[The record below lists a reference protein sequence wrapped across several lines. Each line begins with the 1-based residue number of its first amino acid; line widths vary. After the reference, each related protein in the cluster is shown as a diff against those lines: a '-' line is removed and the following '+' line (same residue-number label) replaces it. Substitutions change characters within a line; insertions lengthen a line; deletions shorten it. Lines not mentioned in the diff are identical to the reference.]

1 MNDVTSGCKVRTFK
15 RSRGQK
21 NGFLSTAYKQLLLEK
36 EDWLNST
43 PFDKKLEAPIIVRI
57 QLEIEAVF
65 SDVLFVECRTAVLI
79 EAWVMGC

>member
-1 MNDVTSGCKVRTFK
+1 M
-15 RSRGQK
+15 
-21 NGFLSTAYKQLLLEK
+21 LLEK
-36 EDWLNST
+36 EDSLNST
-43 PFDKKLEAPIIVRI
+43 SFDKKLEAPIIVRI